1 MTQEEEQSLKRDI
14 GWYGSFSMGYAD
26 VGANVFIALGLVALY
41 AGGATPIAFLVAAV
55 TYVATGLAYAELAT
69 TYPYAGGAQ
78 VYSMKAFN
86 DLAGFIAG
94 WAVMLDYTVDIAL
107 FSLASA
113 GYLSYFFP
121 SSLTNPSVYATTLG
135 VSAAILV
142 VFLLLLN
149 IVGIRGSSLLNE
161 VLVAL
166 GITIQTAVL
175 VTSIALHFDWN
186 LFVSQ
191 LLTLGVNQT
200 RPGIE
205 YVLPNVHLT
214 LQNFIYAATLA
225 MASFI
230 GIESIAQAA
239 EETKKPY
246 RWIPRAN
253 KLSIIFVL
261 IFTIGLSVAG
271 IGGIGADGLASN
283 VSNPVIAMAAAI
295 PNIGG
300 LFAPVVAF
308 TGFALCY
315 VSTNTGVIG
324 VSRVVFSM
332 GRYNLL
338 PNWFYRVHK
347 VFRTPTRS
355 ILIFGLIGGALAL
368 TGELQL
374 VADLYN
380 FGALLSYIMVN
391 LSLIVLRNTEPDTYR
406 TWKVPGEVRLR
417 IGARKIVIPG
427 VSVIGTLSCTTI
439 WLLIIVF
446 HPAGRLLGASWLLV
460 GLAGFL
466 IYRHLRHLPVM
477 SRAAGR
483 GIKPSGYMMNALA
496 LVRTPEDPDAVA
508 QALTKALDPRF
519 NLTLFSVIDPSIATL
534 GPGGPSDYGYLQK
547 LEAAESEDLEEIAK
561 KLREVG
567 FKCRVKV
574 AVGALFE
581 VLRQEAESEANDAIV
596 LIKRKAGKGDVEK
609 ERIDSAYAVLSKYPG
624 KLMVVRR
631 VEVRGKRR

>member
-1 MTQEEEQSLKRDI
+1 MAEEEQSLKRDI

-41 AGGATPIAFLVAAV
+41 AGGAAPLAFLVAAI

-121 SSLTNPSVYATTLG
+121 SSLTSSSVYATTLG
-135 VSAAILV
+135 VSAAMLV
-142 VFLLLLN
+142 LFLLLLN
-149 IVGIRGSSLLNE
+149 VIGIRGSSLLNE
-161 VLVAL
+161 VLVAV
-166 GITIQTAVL
+166 GITVQTIVL
-175 VTSIALHFDWN
+175 VVSLALHFDWN
-186 LFVSQ
+186 LFLSQ
-191 LLTLGVNQT
+191 LLTLGVDKSL
-200 RPGIE
+200 PSIE
-205 YVLPNVHLT
+205 YVLPGAHRT

-261 IFTIGLSVAG
+261 VFTIGLSVAG
-271 IGGIGADGLASN
+271 IGGIGAEGLVSN
-283 VSNPVIAMAAAI
+283 ISNPVTAMAAAI
-295 PNIGG
+295 PNIGVI
-300 LFAPVVAF
+300 LAPVVAF
-308 TGFALCY
+308 TGFSLCY

-347 VFRTPTRS
+347 VFRTPVRS
-355 ILIFGLIGGALAL
+355 ILIFGLLGAALAL

-406 TWKVPGEVRLR
+406 AWKVPGEVRLK
-417 IGARKIVIPG
+417 IGERRIVIPG
-427 VSVIGTLSCTTI
+427 ISVLGTLSCTTI
-439 WLLIIVF
+439 WLLIVVF
-446 HPAGRLLGASWLLV
+446 HPAGRLIGVSWLLV
-460 GLAGFL
+460 GLAGFF
-466 IYRHLRHLPVM
+466 IYRHLRALPVM
-477 SRAAGR
+477 SRETAR
-483 GIKPSGYMMNALA
+483 QIKPSGYIMNALA
-496 LVRTPEDPDAVA
+496 LVRTPEDPEAVV

-519 NLTLFSVIDPSIATL
+519 NLTLFNVIDPSFATI
-534 GPGGPSDYGYLQK
+534 GAGEMGRYDYLRK
-547 LEAAESEDLEEIAK
+547 LEDAERDDLEDIAK
-561 KLREVG
+561 RLRHVG
-567 FKCRVKV
+567 FKCQVRV
-574 AVGALFE
+574 AIGPIFE

-596 LIKRKAGKGDVEK
+596 LIKRKAVKGDVEK

-631 VEVRGKRR
+631 VEVRGKRQ

>member
-1 MTQEEEQSLKRDI
+1 MTDEEQSLKRDI

-41 AGGATPIAFLVAAV
+41 AGGATPIAFLVASM

-86 DLAGFIAG
+86 DLGGFVAG

-107 FSLASA
+107 FSLAAA
-113 GYLSYFFP
+113 GYLSYFLPRNIVDP
-121 SSLTNPSVYATTLG
+121 SNLRTLG
-135 VSAAILV
+135 ILAV
-142 VFLLLLN
+142 GLVLLLLLLN
-149 IVGIRGSSLLNE
+149 VTGIRGSSKFNE
-161 VLVAL
+161 ILVAVGISVQSIVLVVSL
-166 GITIQTAVL
+166 
-175 VTSIALHFDWN
+175 ALHFDWN
-186 LFVSQ
+186 LFLSQ
-191 LLTLGVNQT
+191 LLTLGVNQP
-200 RPGIE
+200 RPGID
-205 YVLPNVHLT
+205 YLLPVHLT
-214 LQNFIYAATLA
+214 FQNFIYAATLA

-261 IFTIGLSVAG
+261 IFTIGLSIAG
-271 IGGIGADGLASN
+271 TGGIGAEGLVQN
-283 VSNPVIAMAAAI
+283 IHNPVTAMAQTI
-295 PNIGG
+295 PSIGF
-300 LFAPVVAF
+300 LLAPVVAF

-332 GRYNLL
+332 GRYRLL
-338 PNWFYRVHK
+338 PQWFYKVHK
-347 VFRTPTRS
+347 TFRTPVRA
-355 ILIFGLIGGALAL
+355 ILIFGVVGAALSL
-368 TGELQL
+368 TGNLEL

-391 LSLIVLRNTEPDTYR
+391 LSLIILRNAEPDTYR
-406 TWKVPGEVRLR
+406 AWKVPGEINLRLGQRR
-417 IGARKIVIPG
+417 IIIPAI
-427 VSVIGTLSCTTI
+427 SVIGTISCTSI
-439 WLLIIVF
+439 WLLIVIF

-466 IYRHLRHLPVM
+466 VYRKLHSLPIM
-477 SRAAGR
+477 SKEGGR
-483 GIKPSGYMMNALA
+483 QIKPSGYVMNALA

-508 QALTKALDPRF
+508 QALSRALDPRF
-519 NLTLFSVIDPSIATL
+519 NLTLFNVIDPALATPR
-534 GPGGPSDYGYLQK
+534 PGEFGHYDYLKK
-547 LEAAESEDLEEIAK
+547 LEDAEKSDLEDIAK
-561 KLREVG
+561 RLRDAG
-567 FKCRVKV
+567 FKCQARV
-574 AVGALFE
+574 AVGPLSE
-581 VLRQEAESEANDAIV
+581 VLRQEAESEANDVIV
-596 LIKRKAGKGDVEK
+596 LIKRKAAKGDVEK
-609 ERIDSAYAVLSKYPG
+609 ERIDSAYAALSRYPG

-631 VEVRGKRR
+631 VEVRGRRR